1 MRLVRDE
8 ARSSRALSARVGTP
22 AALLVAFLL
31 ATAGCATASGT
42 GRAATP
48 DASSSASASPAATSP
63 MPSGTFTPAPDG
75 AVNEDTG
82 EVVGEHV
89 VPRWDDR
96 SRAAVVDAATTAMR
110 AFARPDVDD
119 VAWWDDLE
127 PLLSAQAQ
135 LDYAYTDPANVPARA
150 VTGDATLVD
159 DTSAYVG
166 RVTVPTDV
174 GAYTVVLSRRDGA
187 APWLVERITP
197 PDGLG

>member
-8 ARSSRALSARVGTP
+8 ARTSRGTSARTVAS
-22 AALLVAFLL
+22 AALLVASVL
-31 ATAGCATASGT
+31 ATAACATSAGT
-42 GRAATP
+42 GPTTTP
-48 DASSSASASPAATSP
+48 DAASPASASPAPTSG

-96 SRAAVVDAATTAMR
+96 SRAAVVEAATTAMR
-110 AFARPDVDD
+110 AFARPDLDD
-119 VAWWDDLE
+119 VAWWDELE

-135 LDYAYTDPANVPARA
+135 LDYAYTDPANVPARG

-166 RVTVPTDV
+166 RVAVPTDV
-174 GAYTVVLSRRDGA
+174 GSYTVVLSRQDGA